1 MPLYRRRFV
10 AAAAA
15 AAPWTLLT
23 VRGARA
29 QGTHNAPVTDAWT
42 RIEAAAKGQTV
53 YFNAW
58 AGSER
63 INAYL
68 QWAAGE
74 LAQRHGIK
82 LEHVKITDTA
92 EAVKRVRAE
101 KGAGRASDG
110 SVDLVWINGENF
122 LAMKKEGLLFGP
134 WAEQLP
140 SYAAVDTTGKPTTRM
155 DFSEPVEGLEAPWGM
170 AQLTFYAD
178 STRVPQPPASAAE
191 LLEWAK
197 KNPGR
202 FTYPK
207 PPAFHGTTFVKQ
219 VLLESAA
226 DRRPFYLPHSAEAF
240 AAATAPLWAALDAL
254 HPHLWKQG
262 RQFPASNTV
271 MRQMLADGEL
281 AISLTFNPNEVANQI
296 AAKTL
301 APTVAPY
308 QHAKGTIGNTH
319 FLAIPYNA
327 RAKEAAQVVAN
338 FLLSPPAQARKADI
352 RHWGDPTVLALDKLS
367 AADRASFAAAAAPG
381 QLARFAPVILEPH
394 GSWVD
399 PIEREWARRY
409 GSS

>member
-1 MPLYRRRFV
+1 MTLQRRHLVLAALPLP
-10 AAAAA
+10 A
-15 AAPWTLLT
+15 W
-23 VRGARA
+23 A
-29 QGTHNAPVTDAWT
+29 QTQDWS
-42 RIEAAAKGQTV
+42 RIEAAARGQTV

-74 LAQRHGIK
+74 LASRHGVK
-82 LEHVKITDTA
+82 LEHVKITDTV
-92 EAVKRVRAE
+92 EAVRRVRAE
-101 KGAGRASDG
+101 KSAGRTADG
-110 SVDLVWINGENF
+110 SIDLVWINGENF
-122 LAMKKEGLLFGP
+122 LGMKREGLLFGP
-134 WAEQLP
+134 WSEALP
-140 SYAAVDTTGKPTTRM
+140 SYANVDTIGKPSTRM
-155 DFSEPVEGLEAPWGM
+155 DFSEPVDGLEAPWGM

-178 STRVPQPPASAAE
+178 SARVPQPPRSMAE

-207 PPAFHGTTFVKQ
+207 PPAFHGTTFLKQ
-219 VLLESAA
+219 VLAETTS
-226 DRRPFYLPHSAEAF
+226 DRKPLYAPYNAEVF
-240 AAATAPLWAALDAL
+240 ARVTAPLWSALHAL

-262 RQFPASNTV
+262 KQFPANNTV

-301 APTVAPY
+301 PATVMPY
-308 QHAKGTIGNTH
+308 QHAAGTIGNTH
-319 FLAIPYNA
+319 FLAVPFNA
-327 RAKEAAQVVAN
+327 RAKEGAQVAAN
-338 FLLSPPAQARKADI
+338 FFLSPSAQARKADI
-352 RHWGDPTVLALDKLS
+352 KVWGDPTVLAIDKLA
-367 AADRASFAAAAAPG
+367 AADRALFAASAAPG
-381 QLARFAPVILEPH
+381 QLAQSAPVILEPH

-409 GSS
+409 T